1 MAFSYRLFDAKIEVK
16 LPKAFYVTQFT
27 LGVVI
32 AHFAQCVCVHSLNS
46 LRNLCS
52 IVETEITGSQ
62 LVPARSR
69 LVTTFQHIPSIIWSA
84 FGQFPVLTRMTA
96 T

>member
-1 MAFSYRLFDAKIEVK
+1 MA
-16 LPKAFYVTQFT
+16 PYVTQFT

-32 AHFAQCVCVHSLNS
+32 ARFAKCACVYSLNS
-46 LRNLCS
+46 VRNLYA
-52 IVETEITGSQ
+52 IVETETTGSQ